1 MKSETKLIVFDL
13 DGTLN
18 RTELFAVEVHRMLQT
33 EFGWPAQSPEEITA
47 IFGAPA
53 EEYMD
58 RLLPGSDEK
67 TKQRYLKREAE
78 VEYDYMHLAAAYDG
92 CARMLSVLRENGW
105 ETAVCSNSSFR
116 YISMILNSTGLMHQ
130 IDYIQPLEKGMTEK
144 SQSPRF
150 SAEAYPS
157 FLRRNGGR
165 YCLRP
170 ESRRGQPY
178 SLYRLPVWLPS
189 HRNGNS
195 RAHGFDSGG
204 DSGTGGKT
212 GRCRKIKCSIY
223 NKTITKGCF
232 GK

>member
-1 MKSETKLIVFDL
+1 MYIMKPETKLIIFDL

-58 RLLPGSDEK
+58 RILPGSDEK

-92 CARMLSVLRENGW
+92 CDKMLSVLRDNGW

-144 SQSPRF
+144 SQSLASLLQRIPH
-150 SAEAYPS
+150 SCAVMVGDTAYDQKAAEANHIP
-157 FLRRNGGR
+157 FIGCR
-165 YCLRP
+165 YGFRP
-170 ESRRGQPY
+170 TEMEAVEHTV
-178 SLYRLPVWLPS
+178 LTPVEIPEL
-189 HRNGNS
+189 
-195 RAHGFDSGG
+195 AEKLV
-204 DSGTGGKT
+204 GTAK
-212 GRCRKIKCSIY
+212 
-223 NKTITKGCF
+223 
-232 GK
+232 